1 MAVVIADKIRI
12 FVMKLYKSK
21 PHHPVI
27 REVYVNV
34 LCFRSML
41 RDKEREQRI
50 EPMSPYSPDAD
61 MIVKELEDF
70 LFGEI

>member
-1 MAVVIADKIRI
+1 M
-12 FVMKLYKSK
+12 F
-21 PHHPVI
+21 
-27 REVYVNV
+27 
-34 LCFRSML
+34 

-50 EPMSPYSPDAD
+50 EPMSPHSPDAD

>member
-1 MAVVIADKIRI
+1 MAVQMAVVIADKIII

-21 PHHPVI
+21 PHHPV
-27 REVYVNV
+27 YVNV
-34 LCFRSML
+34 HCFRSML